1 MPRPREFNERA
12 ALAAARDQFWRDG
25 YAGTSLDDL
34 TQATGMGRGSLYAT
48 FEDKHTLFMRAL
60 DSYCQGALAR
70 VIEELRGADVGSA
83 LDGLVKHI
91 QTDARR
97 GVADTRRRGCF
108 MAKSA
113 AERAPQDNEVA
124 RLVKKTFEAYRR
136 EVTAAIIAAQRDG
149 DLEAS
154 ADPDALAALVLA
166 TLRGLEAM
174 RKLGAAPATLSAA
187 ADQLVAVL
195 PTTSRAA

>member
-1 MPRPREFNERA
+1 MARPREFNEND

-34 TQATGMGRGSLYAT
+34 TRATGMGRGSLYAT
-48 FEDKHTLFMRAL
+48 FEDKHTLFVRAL
-60 DSYCQGALAR
+60 ESYCQGALAR
-70 VIEELRGADVGSA
+70 VITELRGDGVASA
-83 LDGLVKHI
+83 LDGLVNHI
-91 QTDARR
+91 RNDSRR

-113 AERAPQDNEVA
+113 AEKAPQDTDVA
-124 RLVKKTFEAYRR
+124 KLVKKTFDAYRR
-136 EVTAAIIAAQRDG
+136 EVTAAIITAQRDG
-149 DLEAS
+149 DLAET
-154 ADPDALAALVLA
+154 ADPDALAALILA

-195 PTTSRAA
+195 PITTRAA